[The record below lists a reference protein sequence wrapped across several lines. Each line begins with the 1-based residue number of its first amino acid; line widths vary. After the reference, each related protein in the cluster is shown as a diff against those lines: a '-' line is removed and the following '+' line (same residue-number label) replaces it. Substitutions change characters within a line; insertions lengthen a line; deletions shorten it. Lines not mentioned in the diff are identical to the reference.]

1 MFFHNNN
8 RNSPQIERFIKDRF
22 LFVFLNNGGF
32 V

>member
-1 MFFHNNN
+1 MFFKTNH
-8 RNSPQIERFIKDRF
+8 RNTLQTERFIKDRF